1 MREGSPTTSPRR
13 GVALQR
19 SEGLPSHVVTSAI
32 GLAIARRKVCRA
44 MLSLEVRHRP
54 TQRCS
59 PPTSLRARSPHDAA
73 VFMGS
78 TSLHA
83 RGPHGPAFLMSST
96 SLRARGPHG
105 PAVLMGA
112 TSLRPPRLGT
122 TFALALHDYVNPRDL
137 ESHKSK
143 HPTE

>member
-1 MREGSPTTSPRR
+1 
-13 GVALQR
+13 
-19 SEGLPSHVVTSAI
+19 
-32 GLAIARRKVCRA
+32 
-44 MLSLEVRHRP
+44 
-54 TQRCS
+54 
-59 PPTSLRARSPHDAA
+59 
-73 VFMGS
+73 MGS

-83 RGPHGPAFLMSST
+83 RGPHGPAVLMSST

-137 ESHKSK
+137 ESHRSK